1 MDEVGDAESVPL
13 AARGAAIML
22 WLVAAGWA
30 LPAPVLMW
38 WVAVKGRLPVLPY
51 IGEPNGGP
59 FYESVAPSVFI
70 VLLGLSLLLGI
81 AQVVAGVMLWNG
93 ERSGAVLQ
101 FALLPIEA
109 VFWYGF
115 ALPIPPVFALI
126 RVALILLAWRQL
138 T

>member
-1 MDEVGDAESVPL
+1 MDDVSDAEPVPL
-13 AARGAAIML
+13 AARGAAVWL

-38 WVAVKGRLPVLPY
+38 CVAVKGRLPVLPY

-59 FYESVAPSVFI
+59 FYESVSPGVFI
-70 VLLGLSLLLGI
+70 ILLGLSLLLGI
-81 AQVVAGVMLWNG
+81 AQVVAGVILWNG

-109 VFWYGF
+109 AFWYGF

-126 RVALILLAWRQL
+126 RVALVLLAWRQL

>member
-1 MDEVGDAESVPL
+1 MDDMTDPGSVPV
-13 AARGAAIML
+13 AARGAAILL

-59 FYESVAPSVFI
+59 FSESLQPNVFI

-81 AQVVAGVMLWNG
+81 AQVVAGVLLWDG
-93 ERSGAVLQ
+93 QRSGAVLQ

-126 RVALILLAWRQL
+126 RVVLVLLAWRQL

>member
-1 MDEVGDAESVPL
+1 MDNVSDAESVPL
-13 AARGAAIML
+13 AARGAAVLL

-59 FYESVAPSVFI
+59 FYQSVAPSVFI

-81 AQVVAGVMLWNG
+81 AQVVAGVLLWDG
-93 ERSGAVLQ
+93 QRSGAVWQL
-101 FALLPIEA
+101 AILPIEA

-115 ALPIPPVFALI
+115 ALPIPPVFALV
-126 RVALILLAWRQL
+126 RVVLVLLAWRQL

>member
-1 MDEVGDAESVPL
+1 MSDAESVPL
-13 AARGAAIML
+13 AARGAAILL

-38 WVAVKGRLPVLPY
+38 WVAVKGRLPVLPL

-59 FYESVAPSVFI
+59 FYEGLPLNAFV

-81 AQVVAGVMLWNG
+81 GQVVAGVLLWNG
-93 ERSGAVLQ
+93 DRAGAVLQ
-101 FALLPIEA
+101 FAIIPIEA

-115 ALPIPPVFALI
+115 ALPIPPI
-126 RVALILLAWRQL
+126 VALVRVGLVLLAWRQL

>member
-1 MDEVGDAESVPL
+1 MHDVSDPESVPL

-59 FYESVAPSVFI
+59 FYESVAPNVFV
-70 VLLGLSLLLGI
+70 VLLGLSLLQGI
-81 AQVVAGVMLWNG
+81 AQVVAGILLWNG
-93 ERSGAVLQ
+93 ERAGAVLQ
-101 FALLPIEA
+101 FAMLPIEA

-126 RVALILLAWRQL
+126 RVGLVLLAWRRL

>member
-1 MDEVGDAESVPL
+1 MGDAESIPL
-13 AARGAAIML
+13 AGRGAAVML

-38 WVAVKGRLPVLPY
+38 WVAVRGRLPVLPY

-59 FYESVAPSVFI
+59 FYGSVPASAFI
-70 VLLGLSLLLGI
+70 VLLGLSLLLGF
-81 AQVVAGVMLWNG
+81 AQVVAGVLLWNG

-109 VFWYGF
+109 AFWYGF
-115 ALPIPPVFALI
+115 ALPIPPIFALI

>member
-1 MDEVGDAESVPL
+1 MEDVTDAESVTL
-13 AARGAAIML
+13 AARGAATTL

-51 IGEPNGGP
+51 IGAPNGGP
-59 FYESVAPSVFI
+59 FYESVSPAVFI
-70 VLLGLSLLLGI
+70 ILLALSLLLGI
-81 AQVVAGVMLWNG
+81 AQVVAGVLLWNV

-109 VFWYGF
+109 LFWYGF
-115 ALPIPPVFALI
+115 ALPIPPIFALI
-126 RVALILLAWRQL
+126 RGALILLAWRQL